1 MAAEVDVEAARR
13 KERKRIHAIMSAP
26 VSLLMPDVAYTFA
39 FKTQTPAAEA
49 IAIMEASTKGSPEVA
64 TKSLADQIILSGKMR
79 RGEVAAPVTAGPKTF
94 VKTTAEEILAAAKE
108 RPKMTERTESELA
121 EAYESERSA
130 LAGAQ
135 EEIKG
140 MQKHRLTLLRMAGT
154 PEDVLSLDDE
164 IRLEGIKIEIASA
177 RLSPMKVDLDQAPE
191 TTAKWAGVDMPSAD
205 ELDSLYKI
213 VIAAHPG
220 LNLERKTT
228 RFEYERNHQD
238 EFKRAFFAVG
248 RMGRLSEPSD
258 DRYFH
263 AVVDDVN
270 RVLNARR
277 LSDVG
282 GNAAC
287 ARSSLGAT
295 FSTERP
301 TLRSVK

>member
-1 MAAEVDVEAARR
+1 
-13 KERKRIHAIMSAP
+13 
-26 VSLLMPDVAYTFA
+26 
-39 FKTQTPAAEA
+39 
-49 IAIMEASTKGSPEVA
+49 
-64 TKSLADQIILSGKMR
+64 
-79 RGEVAAPVTAGPKTF
+79 
-94 VKTTAEEILAAAKE
+94 
-108 RPKMTERTESELA
+108 MTERTESELA

-177 RLSPMKVDLDQAPE
+177 RLAPLKNELDMVRQQA
-191 TTAKWAGVDMPSAD
+191 AKWAGVDMPSAD

-270 RVLNARR
+270 RALSARR
-277 LSDVG
+277 LGDVG
-282 GNAAC
+282 GNAVLC
-287 ARSSLGAT
+287 AILAWGDVQHRAADAAFGQVTEVAIAKINQGTPARPMWRDILVGKSNLIAPLPPRNAHASSSSYPVPRVRITYSDTGREVDSIAPL
-295 FSTERP
+295 
-301 TLRSVK
+301 LVQ